1 MKLLQNGQIDETKK
15 HIVLTYT
22 DYVEKHSDTKGSFYV
37 YTRVDFQ
44 KHPEEGEIPVEV
56 TIK

>member
-1 MKLLQNGQIDETKK
+1 MKLLQMLRLMKQKK

-44 KHPEEGEIPVEV
+44 KHPEEGEIPCRGND
-56 TIK
+56 